1 MICEKELNKE
11 NLSPFK
17 GVEKLINAIDNRS
30 CTKPVNKVRF
40 LWFYLFFYGFI

>member
-40 LWFYLFFYGFI
+40 L